1 MLIIVNNLHEKCIA
15 ESQEWR
21 NFGSTHAIC
30 NRTFV
35 TLKMHLFS
43 ANQTC
48 VIFSYI
54 LLQLKDNLVLSTE
67 SELIMWIGHHVEF
80 LTEVV
85 SVCPSSEQ
93 KVWLYNFIFLNSAV
107 TCVLFFQ
114 DPKNKRFTLCDEQLQ
129 QVFGMYVNL
138 GLWQIV
144 NNCTWYMWL
153 LFLLNSLSM
162 VERCR
167 MRWNSSSKRHGQNKN
182 QNTVNF
188 APYSWQQMQVFF
200 STDRAYSFAFFLVTL
215 RSCLHEVGWPKAG
228 EVTCPAVAKK

>member
-15 ESQEWR
+15 ESQEWQ

-30 NRTFV
+30 NCTFV
-35 TLKMHLFS
+35 TWKMHLFS

-85 SVCPSSEQ
+85 SVCSSSEQ
-93 KVWLYNFIFLNSAV
+93 KVWLYNFIFLYSAV

-129 QVFGMYVNL
+129 QVFGMYVMF
-138 GLWQIV
+138 
-144 NNCTWYMWL
+144 TW
-153 LFLLNSLSM
+153 
-162 VERCR
+162 
-167 MRWNSSSKRHGQNKN
+167 
-182 QNTVNF
+182 T
-188 APYSWQQMQVFF
+188 
-200 STDRAYSFAFFLVTL
+200 
-215 RSCLHEVGWPKAG
+215 GWPKAG
-228 EVTCPAVAKK
+228 EVTCPAVAKNGLCLQTIWQPWDSGVRLLAHL

>member
-1 MLIIVNNLHEKCIA
+1 M
-15 ESQEWR
+15 
-21 NFGSTHAIC
+21 
-30 NRTFV
+30 
-35 TLKMHLFS
+35 
-43 ANQTC
+43 
-48 VIFSYI
+48 
-54 LLQLKDNLVLSTE
+54 
-67 SELIMWIGHHVEF
+67 
-80 LTEVV
+80 

-93 KVWLYNFIFLNSAV
+93 KVWLNNFIFMYSAV

-162 VERCR
+162 VERCQ

-200 STDRAYSFAFFLVTL
+200 STDRANWGPNDHWVLLRNFSILWRRKKKDDKKTKAFYDWATTGIPVIMHD
-215 RSCLHEVGWPKAG
+215 CL
-228 EVTCPAVAKK
+228 